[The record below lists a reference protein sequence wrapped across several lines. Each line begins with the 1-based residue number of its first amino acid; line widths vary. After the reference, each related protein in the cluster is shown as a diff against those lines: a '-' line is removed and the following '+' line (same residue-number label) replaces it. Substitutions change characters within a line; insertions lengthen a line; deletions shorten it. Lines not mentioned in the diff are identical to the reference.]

1 MNDRDIKK
9 RIEEY
14 RKAKHYSQADLAEK
28 LSISQAAY
36 YKIEKGDTTLIS
48 DHLSKIASALDLSDE
63 ALVLGY
69 DPLDRDSCEAAVA
82 ELPVAGGDDG
92 GEFRPHKFSAAFDFR
107 LNPVFVVAAA
117 AAVEEVGNGFPVHRR
132 AGVASVEEVDPG
144 VVGTVGAL
152 QDIAVEDALCPL
164 FEVLGAAVGHP
175 AVDAGENGDG
185 RVVFR
190 NNADLLSDQPQIV
203 E

>member
-82 ELPVAGGDDG
+82 ELSRQLA
-92 GEFRPHKFSAAFDFR
+92 EK
-107 LNPVFVVAAA
+107 
-117 AAVEEVGNGFPVHRR
+117 ERR
-132 AGVASVEEVDPG
+132 IAELEATLKDK
-144 VVGTVGAL
+144 L
-152 QDIAVEDALCPL
+152 QIIQLQEQ
-164 FEVLGAAVGHP
+164 
-175 AVDAGENGDG
+175 
-185 RVVFR
+185 
-190 NNADLLSDQPQIV
+190 LLRKI
-203 E
+203 